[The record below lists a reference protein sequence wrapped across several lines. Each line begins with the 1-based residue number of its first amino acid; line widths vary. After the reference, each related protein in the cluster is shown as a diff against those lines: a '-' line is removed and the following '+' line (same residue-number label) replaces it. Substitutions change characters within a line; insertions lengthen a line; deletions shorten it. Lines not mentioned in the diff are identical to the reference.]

1 MRAWAGAHPAGVA
14 AVHAVVFGILVVAV
28 DEVTSTHRSLGSEV
42 VRVAIAAVI
51 FGLFMWALNVRR
63 RRTGRS

>member
-1 MRAWAGAHPAGVA
+1 M
-14 AVHAVVFGILVVAV
+14 HAVVFGILVVAV